1 MPVKLAPG
9 KSLFMRFLGN
19 IFNILNVFILTLFVF
34 VCFFH
39 ADIVKT
45 LGRCFKLYDSKKSML
60 TRCLP
65 YFAVALII
73 FLRSQTA
80 LLRSE
85 FWGED
90 MTEIFASA
98 YQLGIKSVIAPVFG
112 YQMLIP
118 RITGY
123 LSTFLPVVSAPY
135 IYAWVSF
142 VLNVITFSYF
152 SRGSFSHIMPSKA
165 GRALTCILLAV
176 APGTAEAFCNLC
188 NLTTIST
195 ILVLLLLL
203 EKPFKLNL
211 FKLAAFFFL
220 IFSAG
225 QLFLFIPL
233 VLYLWYSAKDNKYLF
248 VLGLIVTAT
257 AINILGVT
265 SPSSKAFGFGIMNY
279 KNILS
284 APVVFFD
291 NFIFRLFYMPFMGKR
306 LTEYIIRFD
315 VFYWPLT
322 MTILGLITY
331 AISKFK
337 LLKQKWFWMFVWAY
351 FGSIAAFAVIAV
363 VRNNIVSRFDW
374 QTCWGIRYSLMPAV
388 IVLILWLSIL
398 PRKLKPG
405 LYSLLLFLVIIMI
418 PINIFSRWEKDMIKR
433 EDLNWPAQAVKIQD
447 ALDKKAEG
455 NLKEPVILR
464 ISGQPKNWYYEM
476 SIKSPGEAKNEK

>member
-1 MPVKLAPG
+1 M
-9 KSLFMRFLGN
+9 
-19 IFNILNVFILTLFVF
+19 
-34 VCFFH
+34 
-39 ADIVKT
+39 KT
-45 LGRCFKLYDSKKSML
+45 LGQWFKLYDSKKSML
-60 TRCLP
+60 TKCLP
-65 YFAVALII
+65 YFAVGLII

-135 IYAWVSF
+135 IYAWLSF

-176 APGTAEAFCNLC
+176 APGTAEAFCNLS
-188 NLTTIST
+188 NLTTILT
-195 ILVLLLLL
+195 ILALLLLL
-203 EKPFKLNL
+203 EKPFTLSI
-211 FKLAAFFFL
+211 FKIAVFMVL

-233 VLYLWYSAKDNKYLF
+233 VLYLWYSARDNKYLF

-257 AINILGVT
+257 VINVLGVA
-265 SPSSKAFGFGIMNY
+265 SPSSKAFQSGIMNY

-284 APVVFFD
+284 APVVFID
-291 NFIFRLFYMPFMGKR
+291 NFIFRLFYMPFLGKR

-322 MTILGLITY
+322 MTILGGITY
-331 AISKFK
+331 AITKFK

-351 FGSIAAFAVIAV
+351 IGSIAAFAVIAV
-363 VRNNIVSRFDW
+363 VRNYIISRFDW
-374 QTCWGIRYSLMPAV
+374 QTCWGMRYALMPAV
-388 IVLILWLSIL
+388 IVLILWLSLL

-405 LYSLLLFLVIIMI
+405 LYSLLLFLLIIMI
-418 PINIFSRWEKDMIKR
+418 PINIFSRWEKDIIKR

-447 ALDKKAEG
+447 ALDKKAAG

-476 SIKSPGEAKNEK
+476 SIKSSGEAKNEK